1 MGHTRQRIGSKT
13 RNQRYRLILNE
24 AGFNVFNLL
33 LQDGNHLKLQTGTD
47 ANPDVLK
54 LQSNP

>member
-1 MGHTRQRIGSKT
+1 MAHRQRIGSKT

-24 AGFNVFNLL
+24 PGFNFNNLL
-33 LQDGNHLKLQTGTD
+33 LKTGDHLLLKSGTA

-54 LQSNP
+54 LKSTS